1 MQPVAPQSVS
11 FDQITMSKP
20 VVIGGKLKLKLGNN
34 NSVGKVKK
42 RKLDVA
48 VNDTNITNEK
58 IAEPDIIRSTLT
70 ETQKKQKEKQAKLE
84 TKIMKDS
91 LEVSYRDRID
101 AFNNKLA
108 CLTEHNDIPRISAAG
123 NG

>member
-1 MQPVAPQSVS
+1 M
-11 FDQITMSKP
+11 
-20 VVIGGKLKLKLGNN
+20 VIGGKLKLKLGNN
-34 NSVGKVKK
+34 NSGEKAKK
-42 RKLDVA
+42 RKLDVT

-58 IAEPDIIRSTLT
+58 ITEPDIIRSTLT

-108 CLTEHNDIPRISAAG
+108 SLTEHNDIPRISAAG

>member
-1 MQPVAPQSVS
+1 M
-11 FDQITMSKP
+11 
-20 VVIGGKLKLKLGNN
+20 VIGGKLKLKLGNN
-34 NSVGKVKK
+34 NSGEKVKVNK

-108 CLTEHNDIPRISAAG
+108 SLTEHNDIPRISAAG